1 METKVRNIITII
13 GIVIAISFAITA
25 LLGYFNPVYEFVP
38 PIILTDEKIIAV
50 QTYFDIKTGELI
62 REVITNYGS
71 EMNLIF
77 RTTALSAQNPITV
90 EATLDF
96 LDLPN
101 EAWIELDQNYYM
113 IFPFAVNS
121 KKSQQD
127 DNYYT
132 AIIPLE
138 KNKTLKKY
146 YGDGEIKYT
155 FEGEKPFFVLLTWDE
170 LKAHTKGDI
179 AKIPESYL
187 KKELEGESLLRIEPS
202 STTTTLQTN
211 NIIITLTFVVIAFGI
226 MEFRISAWKE

>member
-50 QTYFDIKTGELI
+50 QTYFDVKTGEPI

-113 IFPFAVNS
+113 IFP
-121 KKSQQD
+121 
-127 DNYYT
+127 
-132 AIIPLE
+132 LE

-170 LKAHTKGDI
+170 LEAHTKGNI

-211 NIIITLTFVVIAFGI
+211 NIIIALTFVVIAFGI